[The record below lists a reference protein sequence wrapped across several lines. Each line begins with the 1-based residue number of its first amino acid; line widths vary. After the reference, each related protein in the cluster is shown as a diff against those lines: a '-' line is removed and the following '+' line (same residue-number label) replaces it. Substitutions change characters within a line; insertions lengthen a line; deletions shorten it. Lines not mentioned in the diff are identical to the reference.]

1 MKRSLKA
8 LLVSAAVVASL
19 VGSAAPAS
27 AETCIGFYMDQGL
40 QYAGY
45 WQCDEC
51 PNPSYYGPLDGR
63 WYLVLCERL
72 G

>member
-8 LLVSAAVVASL
+8 LLVSGAVVASL

-27 AETCIGFYMDQGL
+27 ADNCIGYYFDQGL

-51 PNPSYYGPLDGR
+51 PNPAYYGPLDGR
-63 WYLVLCERL
+63 WYLVLCVK